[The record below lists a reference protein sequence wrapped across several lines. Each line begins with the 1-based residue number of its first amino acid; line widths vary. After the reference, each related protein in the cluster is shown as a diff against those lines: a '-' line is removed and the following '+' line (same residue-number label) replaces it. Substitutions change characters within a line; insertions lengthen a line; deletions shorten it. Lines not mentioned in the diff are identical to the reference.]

1 MKKLAHQQDSDV
13 WHS

>member
-1 MKKLAHQQDSDV
+1 MKMLAHQQDSDV